1 MKHAEFNRQ
10 IKKAFLEIESMRF
23 SEYPDIYDEGSWA
36 DINYSERYTKYINEL
51 LKHDTSNNVK
61 IGNASGTKASYVFR
75 PYLKRAACAA
85 AAVIIACGAF
95 ITIDDG
101 ARAAVVNA
109 AQRVFSFIPGTGTFI
124 ENNGGIIAMQGSVR
138 AEFDSG
144 YIKVNSAYIDS
155 EGMKITLEGTVAFN
169 GSDEISVC
177 DDEKKSVVY
186 PDEINWMSDDDGTW
200 SAACTFSIKN
210 VKYDE
215 NTVYFVN
222 INGNEVPMVL
232 APAQKITENV
242 NYYEDTDIGISVA
255 AVTEYT
261 DGGIGKLKLS
271 LSSKSD
277 SPDQQISFGAD
288 SIKLLKSD
296 NSIILPESCTFSE
309 NGKCTAVFDT
319 LLDDDTK
326 LVISDIELNETPS
339 AIDDLKFSV
348 KRGTSL
354 NKSFDING
362 KEIKISGAQWQSYY
376 HNMSMHLPDGNTADA
391 GDTAQKIIFTADIQE
406 KLADKLKL
414 TGLDL
419 KPDSGSVNY
428 YEYNGQRLIY
438 EDSDRAANEGN
449 TSNEETGV
457 TACAENIK
465 PGISSVNIEIS
476 GVSYE
481 LKHDV
486 VIKLA
491 V

>member
-10 IKKAFLEIESMRF
+10 IKKAFIEIESMRF
-23 SEYPDIYDEGSWA
+23 SEYPEIYDEGSGA

-75 PYLKRAACAA
+75 LYLKHAACAA

-109 AQRVFSFIPGTGTFI
+109 AQRVFLIIPGTGTFI
-124 ENNGGIIAMQGSVR
+124 ENNGGIIAMHGSVR

-155 EGMKITLEGTVAFN
+155 GSMKITLEGTAAFD
-169 GSDEISVC
+169 GSDGISVC
-177 DDEKKSVVY
+177 DKDKKSAAY
-186 PDEINWMSDDDGTW
+186 PDEINWMSDEDGTW
-200 SAACTFSIKN
+200 SAACEFTVKN

-215 NTVYFVN
+215 NAVYFVN
-222 INGNEVPMVL
+222 INGNEVPIVL
-232 APAQKITENV
+232 VPAQKITENV

-255 AVTEYT
+255 AITEYT
-261 DGGIGKLKLS
+261 DGGTGKLKLS
-271 LSSKSD
+271 LSSKSN
-277 SPDQQISFGAD
+277 SPDQQISFGTG

-296 NSIILPESCTFSE
+296 SSVVLPESCTFSE

-339 AIDDLKFSV
+339 AVDELKFSV

-362 KEIKISGAQWQSYY
+362 KEINISGVQWQSYY
-376 HNMSMHLPDGNTADA
+376 NNMNMRLPDGSTADA
-391 GDTAQKIIFTADIQE
+391 GGEAQKIIFTADI
-406 KLADKLKL
+406 KGNLADKLKL
-414 TGLDL
+414 TELDL

-438 EDSDRAANEGN
+438 EDPDSAANEGN
-449 TSNEETGV
+449 TSNEGTGV

-465 PGISSVNIEIS
+465 PDISSVNIEIS
-476 GVSYE
+476 GISYK